1 MSESTLRVLSQPEMG
16 GADPLHELARRGAR
30 EMIAKA
36 LEAEPAE
43 YLNGDAQRLDHGRRA
58 LVSNGYLLE
67 RTVQTGIG
75 DVKVGVPKVR
85 DRRGGGA
92 VFRSS
97 LLPPYLKRTQRR
109 GADPLAVPQGGIH
122 RGLPGGPLGA
132 ARGSGQGP
140 IGQHHLLAKQ
150 QWLDEH
156 RTWCQPAW
164 DPVEA
169 LFSVQSAWQ
178 RDQAVGAG
186 VGSGERGT
194 LNDESAKAAAQAG
207 SGLRRLNARSG
218 PPPRQQ
224 RAGTVSGKR
233 TPRWYALTPAPHELS
248 SAGGHHPTGSFRP
261 RADVTACCEMCMP
274 FATPN
279 GTARLTAT
287 AFLHRGKRI
296 DSPSRSA
303 VESQLPSLARKKS
316 LSTQ

>member
-1 MSESTLRVLSQPEMG
+1 MSESTLRVLSQPEMA

-43 YLNGDAQRLDHGRRA
+43 YLNGHAQRLDHGRRA
-58 LVSNGYLLE
+58 VVSNGYLLE

-122 RGLPGGPLGA
+122 RGLPGGPSRRCSEIRPRTYRPTPSPGQA
-132 ARGSGQGP
+132 AVARRASD
-140 IGQHHLLAKQ
+140 L
-150 QWLDEH
+150 
-156 RTWCQPAW
+156 CQPAW

-178 RDQAVGAG
+178 RDQPVGAG

-207 SGLRRLNARSG
+207 SGLRRL
-218 PPPRQQ
+218 
-224 RAGTVSGKR
+224 
-233 TPRWYALTPAPHELS
+233 YAH
-248 SAGGHHPTGSFRP
+248 
-261 RADVTACCEMCMP
+261 C
-274 FATPN
+274 
-279 GTARLTAT
+279 
-287 AFLHRGKRI
+287 
-296 DSPSRSA
+296 
-303 VESQLPSLARKKS
+303 
-316 LSTQ
+316 